1 MERGGTHCVDI
12 DSRVQGTS
20 HFALVTGVGVRAREG
35 SCSER
40 HSLRRDNAT
49 EHAILSRARSKVA
62 GIECIARDKRR
73 CVQVVIRVG
82 GFVDIVIIE
91 CMGRQKGKLLVR
103 NFDQ

>member
-49 EHAILSRARSKVA
+49 EHAILSSARSEVA
-62 GIECIARDKRR
+62 DIECIARNER
-73 CVQVVIRVG
+73 CGIQVVVRLRGSI
-82 GFVDIVIIE
+82 DIIIVK
-91 CMGRQKGKLLVR
+91 CMG
-103 NFDQ
+103 